1 MRSDGNNITLS
12 STLTKRMKMERLWT
26 KFKQFLPTMPLS
38 TAQSSSEQNV
48 ESVDDKVKYQLISH
62 ADEEAT
68 DLNDELFTSRLIDEI
83 LDDIGLR
90 LDHWKVFVLLCLVDI
105 TCGLGTTILSAIL
118 PSLKS
123 DWNISA
129 ITAGALTLSIP
140 VGMTLGTMV
149 WGLMSDIY
157 GRKRSI
163 VTSATFILVS
173 ALVSAFSTN
182 YYWLWISLFFVG
194 FGATISFQTYVII
207 AEIFP
212 PRYRSMYSVL
222 TVVFYN
228 LGYLLSA
235 VVSMEL
241 SVIGY
246 HWALATVCFPSAIVL
261 IGSIVFLP
269 ESPHFYLAAGDE
281 QKALNILH
289 DLAPEMDFS
298 NTILRKHGP
307 EIQRADF
314 TQLFRSGYWKI
325 TICACIATCIT
336 YLSHGYFIYTASD
349 VAGSSSS
356 GLKNEE
362 LLIRHRY
369 TIMVWMTLPGIGLII
384 AAALCCK
391 VFDARIVLLIITL
404 LTLVSQII
412 ALFVANLSIPL
423 LIVTM
428 ISRDLML
435 SDIALLTTCV
445 SRVYPT
451 EIRSLG
457 TSACVFAGRIGLIFG
472 PFIFETWFSKDHFYG
487 TVFTTV
493 ILSVLFYGSCVDAF
507 EKLVTFKD
515 SFHE

>member
-325 TICACIATCIT
+325 TICACIVTCIT

-369 TIMVWMTLPGIGLII
+369 TIMVWMTLPGD
-384 AAALCCK
+384 ALGRDYGDELGRNYG
-391 VFDARIVLLIITL
+391 DALGRNYGD
-404 LTLVSQII
+404 
-412 ALFVANLSIPL
+412 ALGRDALGRDYGDDLGRNYGDALGRDYGDDLS
-423 LIVTM
+423 
-428 ISRDLML
+428 RNYGDDL
-435 SDIALLTTCV
+435 ALG
-445 SRVYPT
+445 RNYGDA
-451 EIRSLG
+451 LG
-457 TSACVFAGRIGLIFG
+457 RNYGDALDRNYGDALGR
-472 PFIFETWFSKDHFYG
+472 EYG
-487 TVFTTV
+487 
-493 ILSVLFYGSCVDAF
+493 DAF
-507 EKLVTFKD
+507 DRKSYVAL
-515 SFHE
+515 